1 MIPPYKGPEISKYV
15 NIELGNSMD
24 FKLYN
29 LEEDPSQ
36 KVDLSKKEP
45 QKLREMITS
54 FVEIRGRNFSN
65 IENLVLD

>member
-1 MIPPYKGPEISKYV
+1 
-15 NIELGNSMD
+15 LGNSMD

-29 LEEDPSQ
+29 LNDDPSQ

-45 QKLREMITS
+45 EKLREMITS